1 MTVLVNFKICDNARD
16 CSGIEVCQTGALF
29 WDKERESIGI
39 DNSKCVGCGACE
51 KACPVGAI
59 RVARSKAEYE
69 DIEKLIDEDSRRIGD
84 LFVDRYGAM
93 PIDSSCLIEFENL
106 DNEIEAVGKP
116 LLVEC
121 YSDESLECLRR
132 SVPIRELISGEDVVF
147 RKARVEDKVCLDR
160 FEVFAVPCFL
170 FFKNKNFIG
179 SVSGYFGEERRGELK
194 VLLDRLAARGDFG

>member
-1 MTVLVNFKICDNARD
+1 MAVLINFKICDNACD

-29 WDKERESIGI
+29 WDKGNKTIGV
-39 DNSKCVGCGACE
+39 DNSKCVDCGACE

-69 DIEKLIDEDSRRIGD
+69 DVEKWIDEDSRRVGD

-93 PIDSSCLIEFENL
+93 PIDSSCFIEFEDL
-106 DNEIEAVGKP
+106 DKEIEAIGKP

-147 RKARVEDKVCLDR
+147 RKARVVDEVCLDK
-160 FEVFAVPCFL
+160 FEVSAVPCFL

-194 VLLDRLAARGDFG
+194 ALLDRFVA